1 MKVPAV
7 LAALAL
13 FAVAVGMPGTALAL
27 LVSEG
32 AAHALCK
39 GWWTH
44 HMATHTSNCAYCEK
58 DAAGKPVCHFFA
70 CDEGGCDY
78 VIVARRAPKGRWQ
91 TMPPKISRTVR

>member
-1 MKVPAV
+1 MKVHAV
-7 LAALAL
+7 LLAL
-13 FAVAVGMPGTALAL
+13 GLSAVAAAAPGTASAL
-27 LVSEG
+27 PVSEG

-78 VIVARRAPKGRWQ
+78 VIVARRVPKGRWQ
-91 TMPPKISRTVR
+91 TFAPRVSRTVR